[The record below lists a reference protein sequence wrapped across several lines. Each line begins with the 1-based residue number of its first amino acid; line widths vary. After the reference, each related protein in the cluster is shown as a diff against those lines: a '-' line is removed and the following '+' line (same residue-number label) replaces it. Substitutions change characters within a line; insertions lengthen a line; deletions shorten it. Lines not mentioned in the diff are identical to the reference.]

1 MSSSGSSA
9 FLSLKAENT
18 VFGSASGIA
27 LSDDDDDGEDGDVDT
42 RYLPREIGQIGLD
55 GHRQSFTPLPVS
67 DADADLQASPTSY
80 RVP

>member
-27 LSDDDDDGEDGDVDT
+27 LSDDDDDGDVDT